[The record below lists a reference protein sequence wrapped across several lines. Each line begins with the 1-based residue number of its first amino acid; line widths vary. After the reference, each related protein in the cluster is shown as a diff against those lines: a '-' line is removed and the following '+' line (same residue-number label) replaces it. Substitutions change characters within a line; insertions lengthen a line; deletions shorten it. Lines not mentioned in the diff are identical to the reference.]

1 MGNTGM
7 VKVVDADAD
16 ADQKSVAE
24 VFLVALMDNGIE
36 YVFANGGTDFA
47 PIIEALVSA
56 TQAGEKTP
64 KFITVPHENVAMAM
78 AEGYFRLAG
87 KPAGV
92 MVHVTVGTANTI
104 CGVMN
109 ASRDNVPVLVMA
121 GRTPLT
127 ESGDIGSR
135 NIGIHWG
142 QENFDQGGMLREY
155 VKWDYEL
162 RKGQPVET
170 LIGRALDIAMS
181 EPCGPVYLTLPRE
194 VLGHTVG
201 EERKLPRERAL
212 GNATTIPSTAVI
224 EQAAVMI
231 GAAEKPL
238 IITGK
243 VGARPGAAET
253 LSVLAE
259 KYALPIVQVGGPSLL
274 SEHPMN
280 LGFAVGKFLPDA
292 DLVLVV
298 ESAVPWIPRNVEP
311 DAAAKLIHLSPD
323 PHYAGFPHRGF
334 EMDLAISGEPVQSL
348 ELISEVLASHIDPN
362 SATIKSRA
370 VEITAIHDQLAA
382 DKQKVMADAAGH
394 TPILAPWVA
403 ACLNK
408 IKADDSII
416 ISELG
421 VNIDHVDYKVPS
433 SIVSG
438 GQAGGLGHGLGS
450 ALGAKL
456 AAPDRDVILLVGDG
470 SYMFGAPTPAH
481 FVAKAQNLPTLTI
494 VMNNSQ
500 WFAVNRAT
508 RVMYPDGKADKANE
522 MPLVDLT
529 PSPNYEMIMEACGG
543 YGEQVED
550 PDKLEDAMRR
560 GLKKVRAGTPVLLNV
575 ITTPGGRD

>member
-1 MGNTGM
+1 MDKAVEAGTE
-7 VKVVDADAD
+7 
-16 ADQKSVAE
+16 QKSVAE
-24 VFLVALMDNGIE
+24 VFLSALMDNGIE

-47 PIIEALVSA
+47 PIIEALVAAS
-56 TQAGEKTP
+56 QAGEKIP
-64 KFITVPHENVAMAM
+64 NFITVPHENVAMAM
-78 AEGYFRLAG
+78 AEGYYRLSG

-162 RKGQPVET
+162 REGQPVET
-170 LIGRALDIAMS
+170 IVGRALDIAMS

-194 VLGHTVG
+194 VLGRAVSG
-201 EERKLPRERAL
+201 ERKLPRQRAL
-212 GNATTIPSTAVI
+212 GNAPAVPSAEVI
-224 EQAAVMI
+224 EQAAEMI
-231 GAAEKPL
+231 AAAEKPL
-238 IITGK
+238 IIAGK
-243 VGARPGAAET
+243 VGSRPGAVET
-253 LSVLAE
+253 LSTIAE
-259 KYALPIVQVGGPSLL
+259 KYALPVVQVGGPSLL
-274 SEHPMN
+274 SDHPMN

-298 ESAVPWIPRNVEP
+298 ESAVPWLPRNVSP
-311 DAAAKLIHLSPD
+311 DVAAKLIHLSPD

-334 EMDLAISGEPVQSL
+334 EMDIAISGEPVQSL
-348 ELISEVLASHIDPN
+348 ELIGEALASHLDP
-362 SATIKSRA
+362 SSDAIKSRA
-370 VEITAIHDQLAA
+370 AEITAIHNQQAA

-421 VNIDHVDYKVPS
+421 VNINHVDYKVPS

-508 RVMYPDGKADKANE
+508 RVMYPDGKAAKANE

-543 YGEQVED
+543 YGEQVDD

-560 GLKKVRAGTPVLLNV
+560 GLEKVRAGTPVLLNV